1 MSFEQR
7 QRDTSR
13 WRSYS
18 PSATKY
24 VWHSREKRHL
34 RPIKSMNHISIA
46 SSRKSIQLITFTDT
60 DFVGVNPKQDDPMV
74 ITVGIA
80 NWDIRE
86 VLIDRGSLTNIR
98 FWSTFQRL
106 EGRK

>member
-1 MSFEQR
+1 
-7 QRDTSR
+7 
-13 WRSYS
+13 
-18 PSATKY
+18 
-24 VWHSREKRHL
+24 
-34 RPIKSMNHISIA
+34 MNHISIA

-86 VLIDRGSLTNIR
+86 VLIDRGSLTNIL